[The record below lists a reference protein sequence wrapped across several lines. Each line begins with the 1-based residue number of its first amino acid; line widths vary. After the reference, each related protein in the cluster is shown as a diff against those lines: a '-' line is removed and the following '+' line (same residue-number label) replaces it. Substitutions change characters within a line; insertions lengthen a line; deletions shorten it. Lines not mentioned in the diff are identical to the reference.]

1 MDSSI
6 MKIPLEMEK
15 EMALSLSRPAPRLEI
30 G

>member
-6 MKIPLEMEK
+6 MKSPREMEK
-15 EMALSLSRPAPRLEI
+15 EMALSLSRAAPRLEM